1 MNRQTIFKFRLYI
14 AGETQNSV
22 LAVSNLTA
30 LCSSYLLERH
40 HVEVIDVFQDP
51 ARALDDGVFL
61 TPTLVRVTP
70 GPDLKIVG
78 TLSDQHSVLQALG
91 LVAHAA

>member
-1 MNRQTIFKFRLYI
+1 MSQQTIFKFRLYI

-30 LCSSYLLERH
+30 LCSGYLSERY

-51 ARALDDGVFL
+51 SRALDDGVFL
-61 TPTLVRVTP
+61 TPTLVRVAP
-70 GPDLKIVG
+70 APDLKIVG
-78 TLSDQHSVLQALG
+78 TLSDQHYVLQALG
-91 LVAHAA
+91 LVARAA